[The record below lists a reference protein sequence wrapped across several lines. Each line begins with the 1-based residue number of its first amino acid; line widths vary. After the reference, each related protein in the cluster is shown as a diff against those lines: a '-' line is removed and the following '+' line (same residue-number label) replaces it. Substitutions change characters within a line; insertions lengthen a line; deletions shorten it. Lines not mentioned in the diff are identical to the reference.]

1 MSNRILR
8 KVLAAVTACSMILT
22 GCAGS
27 SDSSSSKEQSVTQV
41 ETTTTESVQSLP
53 ETTKENIT
61 DSENSIP
68 IEETFVSL
76 GDQGLLDYMEDSI
89 YADLEA
95 RFQSDDYVIENVYSK
110 YISKEYIEELEYN
123 SKKNDYFGFTLD
135 ELEQQFQGKPFIFT
149 LGEDGKTKVEEFKE
163 YESIWDKVIK
173 DVMIGTGVILF
184 CVTVS
189 IVSAG
194 AGAPVVSAIFAA
206 SAKTGT
212 TMALSGGVYG
222 VAFEGVLKAI
232 ETGDLEEALKGAALG
247 GAKGF
252 KLGAIS
258 GAVAGGAS
266 EAYKIFKSGKN
277 VAEAVGEGTSIEI
290 GTTSE
295 KYAQEI
301 YKGKE
306 QMSYLGGAKV
316 PQSTPGATRPDIVLQ
331 KANGA
336 VEAVEVKNYDLV
348 NHLSGLK
355 SELKRQV
362 GDRVTNLPA
371 GSTQRIALV
380 TKGRGYTKEFT
391 NKVVEELQSSLF
403 DVYGGKIP
411 IDVI

>member
-8 KVLAAVTACSMILT
+8 KLLAFATACSMILT

-41 ETTTTESVQSLP
+41 ETTTTESIQSLP
-53 ETTKENIT
+53 ETTKEKIT

-110 YISKEYIEELEYN
+110 YFSKEYIEELEYN
-123 SKKNDYFGFTLD
+123 SKKNVYFGFTLD

-149 LGEDGKTKVEEFKE
+149 LGEDGTTEVVEFEE
-163 YESIWDKVIK
+163 YESIFGSVIK
-173 DVMIGTGVILF
+173 DIMIGTGVILF

-189 IVSAG
+189 VVSAG
-194 AGAPVVSAIFAA
+194 VGAPLVSAIFAT
-206 SAKTGT
+206 SAKKATE
-212 TMALSGGVYG
+212 MALLGGTIGAAFDGIITG
-222 VAFEGVLKAI
+222 VM
-232 ETGDLEEALKGAALG
+232 TGDMEAALNGVALG

-252 KLGAIS
+252 KVGAIS
-258 GAVAGGAS
+258 GAIYGGTS

-336 VEAVEVKNYDLV
+336 VEVVEVKNYDLV

-403 DVYGGKIP
+403 GVYGGKIP

>member
-1 MSNRILR
+1 MSKRILR

-41 ETTTTESVQSLP
+41 ETTTTKSVQSIP
-53 ETTKENIT
+53 ETAQNQIP
-61 DSENSIP
+61 DSVNSIP
-68 IEETFVSL
+68 VEETFVSL
-76 GDQGLLDYMEDSI
+76 ADYDLLGYMEDSI

-123 SKKNDYFGFTLD
+123 SKKNIYFGYTLD
-135 ELEQQFQGKPFIFT
+135 ELEQKFQGKPFIFT
-149 LGEDGKTKVEEFKE
+149 LGENGTTEVIEFKE
-163 YESIWDKVIK
+163 YESIFDTVIK

-184 CVTVS
+184 CVTVT

-194 AGAPVVSAIFAA
+194 AGAPAVSVIFAA
-206 SAKTGT
+206 SAKTGSI
-212 TMALSGGVYG
+212 MAVSS
-222 VAFEGVLKAI
+222 GVLGAATDGVM
-232 ETGDLEEALKGAALG
+232 TGIQTGNMEEALKAAALG

-252 KLGAIS
+252 KVGAIA
-258 GAVAGGAS
+258 GAVAGGTL
-266 EAYKIFKSGKN
+266 EAYKIFKTGKN
-277 VAEAVGEGTSIEI
+277 VAQVVGKGTSVEI
-290 GTTSE
+290 GKSSE

-306 QMSYLGGAKV
+306 QMSYLGGTEVEFGTAN
-316 PQSTPGATRPDIVLQ
+316 ATRPDIVLQ

-336 VEAVEVKNYDLV
+336 VEAVEVKNYDLI
-348 NHLSGLK
+348 NRLPGLK
-355 SELKRQV
+355 NELRRQV

-391 NKVVEELQSSLF
+391 DKVVEELQSSLF